1 MIQSIKLFI
10 SKNLSIAVI
19 LAIAVLSGLYSTE
32 KLRRVQLEQDN
43 YRLQQDVARISAD
56 MEMYRDEL
64 LNREKINANIELLT
78 RNLRNNFNDLKGDIK
93 DVKDR
98 NTETGDHDGT
108 EIFLIYKAIQEA
120 KDGKYIQN

>member
-19 LAIAVLSGLYSTE
+19 LIIATLAGLYSTE
-32 KLRRVQLEQDN
+32 KIRRVQLELAN
-43 YRLQQDVARISAD
+43 ERLQQDVASISAN

-64 LNREKINANIELLT
+64 LNREKINANIELMT

-98 NTETGDHDGT
+98 NTETGVHDGS
-108 EIFLIYKAIQEA
+108 EIYLIYKAIQEA
-120 KDGKYIQN
+120 KDGKVIQN